1 VLPAWATVA
10 IALGGSGIAAIGG
23 FLGSYFTLRSAKLNI
38 QHSQAEA
45 WRTRLVDA
53 AQTSSEAMTATIS
66 ALYLIVQN
74 PERLS
79 EAGIETIERNLVD
92 AGQSAIRV
100 GLLFGDDTPAA
111 EALNAA
117 GANLAKALNNLR
129 ESLSMHTDARSIAL
143 REIEKIVNTA
153 DATHDAFLRAA
164 HAAIRP

>member
-1 VLPAWATVA
+1 
-10 IALGGSGIAAIGG
+10 
-23 FLGSYFTLRSAKLNI
+23 
-38 QHSQAEA
+38 
-45 WRTRLVDA
+45 
-53 AQTSSEAMTATIS
+53 MTATIS